1 MMELIIKEVEF
12 PKEIGFNFEEL
23 KAEIVSKSAL
33 YKNMVYTDETI
44 KEAKSDRATL
54 NKFVAA
60 LEDKRKEVKKR
71 CLAPYEEFEKQI
83 KEFVRIVDEPVRM
96 IDAQVKDYEDRK
108 KAEKKSQI
116 EEIFARTGFQNFVK
130 LEQVFNYKW
139 LNASVSLKKIEE
151 ELAEIRNAI
160 GHDVSALNALPEF
173 SFEALEMYKQTLNLS
188 AAIQEGQRLAD
199 IQKRK
204 LEYEAQRKDAE
215 EARLKEEQQQ
225 AEALSEAQEKTESEQ
240 PDQELPKIWVRFAA
254 LVSNDDA
261 VALRD
266 FCMSKKITIKCI
278 K

>member
-1 MMELIIKEVEF
+1 MELIIKEVEF

-83 KEFVRIVDEPVRM
+83 KELVRIVDEPVRM

-261 VALRD
+261 AH
-266 FCMSKKITIKCI
+266 
-278 K
+278 